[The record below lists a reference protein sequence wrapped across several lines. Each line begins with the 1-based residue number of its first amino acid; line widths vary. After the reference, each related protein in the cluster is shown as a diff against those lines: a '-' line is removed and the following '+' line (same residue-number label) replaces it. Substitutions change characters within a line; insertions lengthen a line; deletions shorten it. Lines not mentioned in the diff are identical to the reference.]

1 MRRATFTTVMTLVT
15 FLFVFGLATAVN
27 YVSSVGKFYFTY
39 PDHWVQM
46 DYRTVDYFLSQNQ
59 ADTSAYRYDAVFADS
74 ANIPFH
80 TGPYLILS
88 VDRIEEM
95 ADYQIDSLLIDLSQA
110 LETPVKYGN
119 TGDFLSN
126 PTTASPN
133 YDTLLNEVTVLND
146 ITDGDK
152 ILKRNLWIMKVFDN
166 GVANFY
172 FFAPD
177 SLFTESMPL
186 FESMIGSFSTE
197 NVAEAAPRENLKLAD
212 VDDDEDDTN
221 TMVYFAP
228 TGALIVIFVAIMA
241 ARKRKNRS

>member
-1 MRRATFTTVMTLVT
+1 MTLVA
-15 FLFVFGLATAVN
+15 FLLVVGMAPAVN
-27 YVSSVGKFYFTY
+27 YVSSVGKFYFSY

-46 DYRTVDYFLSQNQ
+46 DYRTVDYYLAQNQ
-59 ADTSAYRYDAVFADS
+59 ADTSAFRYDAVFADS

-88 VDRIEEM
+88 VDKIEAM
-95 ADYQIDSLLIDLSQA
+95 ADYQIDSLLIDLYQA
-110 LETPVKYGN
+110 LETTVKYGN
-119 TGDFLSN
+119 TSDFLAN
-126 PTTASPN
+126 PTVASPN
-133 YDTLLNEVTVLND
+133 YDTLLNEVIVLND

-152 ILKRNLWIMKVFDN
+152 VLKRNLWVMKIFDN

-186 FESMIGSFSTE
+186 FESMISSFSTE

-221 TMVYFAP
+221 TIVYFAP
-228 TGALIVIFVAIMA
+228 TGALIVIFIALMA
-241 ARKRKNRS
+241 ARKRKKRS